1 MEGEAAVLELRL
13 VLKTRGHSVGWGSG
27 PPPSTKN
34 YIKFNT
40 NLFGSNI
47 NISYICVR

>member
-27 PPPSTKN
+27 PPPSTK
-34 YIKFNT
+34 IIL
-40 NLFGSNI
+40 NLTPI
-47 NISYICVR
+47 YLVVT